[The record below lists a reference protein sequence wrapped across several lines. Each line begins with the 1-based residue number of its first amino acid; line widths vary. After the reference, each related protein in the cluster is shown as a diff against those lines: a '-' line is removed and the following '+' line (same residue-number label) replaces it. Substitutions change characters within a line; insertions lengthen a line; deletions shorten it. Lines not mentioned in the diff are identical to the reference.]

1 MYYAFTRI
9 ILLVTEL
16 ESKVRHDLHLESLR
30 LLKDNE
36 REYKFTIELSPV
48 GIVNMNMKGIVTSV
62 NAALLEGT
70 GYSEHEIVG
79 KHFTKLKFFRA
90 QDIPKFLKLYGLILR
105 RRTPKKFQY
114 AFIHRDGTLH
124 QCEAFVSLLE
134 AGGKR
139 AGIQAMCIDTTVI
152 RQAEQNMREM
162 LAKQK
167 LLNEKLNVISQLT
180 RHNIRNKLSAITGNI
195 YLGKK
200 QLAAGH
206 KALEY
211 IDKIESSCSQIVRIL
226 NFAGV
231 YEMLG
236 VEEAAHA
243 DVERTLEE
251 AVSLF
256 PDLKGMRI
264 VNRCKG
270 LVVLADSLLRLVFYH
285 LIDNTIKYGR
295 NVSQIVVYYEEA
307 DADKLRLVYKDN
319 GCGIPPGEKSELF
332 SKGYV
337 KGSGFGLYLVKEI
350 MKVYGW
356 TIKETGK
363 SRQGARFTITI
374 PKANRKGRINY
385 RLLGSEN
392 TELGVLHELEGQQL
406 THPTR
411 WLSPSSNASSQR
423 TAKGKCND

>member
-1 MYYAFTRI
+1 M
-9 ILLVTEL
+9 LVTEL
-16 ESKVRHDLHLESLR
+16 EPEVGHDLNLESMK
-30 LLKDNE
+30 LLKGHD
-36 REYKFTIELSPV
+36 RGYKFTIELSPV
-48 GIVNMNMKGIVTSV
+48 GIMNMDMKGIVTSV

-90 QDIPKFLKLYGLILR
+90 QDITKFLKLYGLILN
-105 RRTPKKFQY
+105 RRTPKKVQY
-114 AFIHRDGTLH
+114 AFIHKDGTLH
-124 QCEAFVSLLE
+124 QCETFVSLLE

-139 AGIQAMCIDTTVI
+139 TGIQAMCIDTTGI
-152 RQAEQNMREM
+152 RQAEHNRKEM
-162 LAKQK
+162 LEKQK

-211 IDKIESSCSQIVRIL
+211 IDKIESSCSQIVKIL

-243 DVERTLEE
+243 DVEKTFEE

-256 PDLKGMRI
+256 PDLGGVRI
-264 VNRCKG
+264 INRCKG

-295 NVSQIVVYYEEA
+295 NVSQIVVCYEETG
-307 DADKLRLVYKDN
+307 ADKLRLAYEDN
-319 GCGIPPGEKSELF
+319 GCGIPQAEKSELF
-332 SKGYV
+332 SKGYE

-363 SRQGARFTITI
+363 SRQGAKFAITI
-374 PKANRKGRINY
+374 PKTNRNGRINY
-385 RLLGSEN
+385 RLTSSMN
-392 TELGVLHELEGQQL
+392 TELGVLQELEGQQL
-406 THPTR
+406 TDPTR
-411 WLSPSSNASSQR
+411 WFSASSNARSQR
-423 TAKGKCND
+423 TAKGKCSD

>member
-1 MYYAFTRI
+1 M
-9 ILLVTEL
+9 LVAEL
-16 ESKVRHDLHLESLR
+16 ESELEDNLYLESARSLE
-30 LLKDNE
+30 DHNSE
-36 REYKFTIELSPV
+36 CKFTIELAPV

-79 KHFTKLKFFRA
+79 KHFTKLKFFCA
-90 QDIPKFLKLYGLILR
+90 QDIPKFLKLFCLMISGKAS
-105 RRTPKKFQY
+105 KKIQY
-114 AFIHRDGTLH
+114 TFVHKDGTLH
-124 QCEAFVSLLE
+124 QCDAFVGLLE
-134 AGGKR
+134 ESGKR
-139 AGIQAMCIDTTVI
+139 TGIQAMCIDTTSI
-152 RQAEQNMREM
+152 RQAEQNMKEM

-167 LLNEKLNVISQLT
+167 RLNEKLNVISQLT
-180 RHNIRNKLSAITGNI
+180 RHNIRNKLSTITGNI

-200 QLAAGH
+200 QLATDH

-211 IDKIESSCSQIVRIL
+211 LDKIESSCSQIVRTL

-236 VEEAAHA
+236 VEEKAHA
-243 DVERTLEE
+243 DVERTFEE

-256 PDLKGMRI
+256 PDLKDVRI

-307 DADKLRLVYKDN
+307 DVDKLRLVYEDN
-319 GCGIPPGEKSELF
+319 GCGIPRDKKSELF
-332 SKGYV
+332 SKGYE

-350 MKVYGW
+350 MKIYGW

-363 SRQGARFTITI
+363 PGQGAQFTITI
-374 PKANRKGRINY
+374 PKTNRNGKINY
-385 RLLGSEN
+385 RLTGSIL
-392 TELGVLHELEGQQL
+392 TGSSVLQELEGA
-406 THPTR
+406 TVGEP
-411 WLSPSSNASSQR
+411 
-423 TAKGKCND
+423 D